1 MKWNYDKI
9 SPVTGNRSVV
19 VSGES
24 ELCLE
29 SGYEKFFGP
38 NLDTFLKLAPD
49 MVRESEIIDQ
59 NGNKWFKTL
68 RFSPDSVLV
77 PVSDGWE
84 VNTFRDLYIDEENT
98 FEVSRVQKDIVNGD
112 YEKVLDPNQAKHY
125 LTFLEAFEE
134 FNKRLHQEI

>member
-9 SPVTGNRSVV
+9 SPITGNKSVV

-29 SGYEKFFGP
+29 TGYEKFTGQ
-38 NLDTFLKLAPD
+38 NLDIFLQVAPE
-49 MVRESEIIDQ
+49 MVRDSEVTDSLGQ
-59 NGNKWFKTL
+59 KWFKTM
-68 RFSPDSVLV
+68 RFSPNSILV

-84 VNTFRDLYIDEENT
+84 VNTFRDLGTDEVNS
-98 FEVSRVQKDIVNGD
+98 FEVARVQKDIIRGE
-112 YEKVLDPNQAKHY
+112 YEQVLDPNQASHY

>member
-9 SPVTGNRSVV
+9 SPITENKSVV

-29 SGYEKFFGP
+29 TGYEKFTGQ
-38 NLDTFLKLAPD
+38 NLDIFLQVAPE
-49 MVRESEIIDQ
+49 MVRDSEITDSMGQ
-59 NGNKWFKTL
+59 KWFKTM
-68 RFSPDSVLV
+68 RFSPNSILV

-84 VNTFRDLYIDEENT
+84 VNTFRDLYIDEVND
-98 FEVSRVQKDIVNGD
+98 FEVTRVQKDIIRGE
-112 YEKVLDPNQAKHY
+112 YEQVLDSNQSSHY
-125 LTFLEAFEE
+125 FTFLDAFEE